1 MERSDLWSEQN
12 LEQMCGRELEER
24 WGIELELESEG
35 TSEICLVKELEF
47 WAELESE
54 MDLEQ
59 TLEH

>member
-1 MERSDLWSEQN
+1 MS
-12 LEQMCGRELEER
+12 GRELEER

-59 TLEH
+59 TLERELGMQ